1 MTVTNEISDNF
12 NQDMTSSDPIILNY
26 YSRPIKLLFDEEGQI
41 ATEAYVQSTVNGYTV
56 DMETGET
63 IENGQ
68 QIYAAVASKALFLTD
83 GGTNY
88 SNVIA
93 FGSVD
98 VLSDVYLSYSQFQN
112 REYIISLLNGIT
124 HKTDGIYIEPKVIE
138 GNVFDITDKQKSVL
152 KWTFILI
159 IPAVVLITGLIIW
172 LRRKNR

>member
-1 MTVTNEISDNF
+1 
-12 NQDMTSSDPIILNY
+12 
-26 YSRPIKLLFDEEGQI
+26 
-41 ATEAYVQSTVNGYTV
+41 
-56 DMETGET
+56 METGET
-63 IENGQ
+63 LENGQ

-83 GGTNY
+83 GGANY
-88 SNVIA
+88 SNVIV
-93 FGSVD
+93 FGSEY
-98 VLSDVYLSYSQFQN
+98 VLSDVYLTYSQFQN

-138 GNVFDITDKQKSVL
+138 GNVFDITDMQRSVL